1 MICAERGQVT
11 GIPSIARL
19 LPVAHKVP
27 GVLGSSWL
35 RVQEMVGLPLRV
47 AVRTVIIASMFGP
60 MIAWMRLS
68 TCWRVG

>member
-27 GVLGSSWL
+27 GVLGGVDWVSKHPF
-35 RVQEMVGLPLRV
+35 R
-47 AVRTVIIASMFGP
+47 
-60 MIAWMRLS
+60 
-68 TCWRVG
+68 